1 MEENMIVR
9 RATMDDAEWIVDLS
23 RRVQEALTASGSL
36 QQIGPLPHA
45 TVESAV
51 SAQTAYLLE
60 MSSDRLGSVLVDP
73 ASPTY
78 QHHLAQWGLDT
89 LAGPLWYL
97 HALMIEPGE
106 QGKGLGKVFLDGVR
120 EWVIPDKDG
129 TIVLDC
135 WAGNDKLRDFYL
147 RAGFIFHGVFPVR
160 DYEVAVFVSSYSPN
174 KQG

>member
-1 MEENMIVR
+1 MIVR
-9 RATMDDAEWIVDLS
+9 RATMDDAEWIVELS
-23 RRVQEALTASGSL
+23 RRVQKALTASGSL

-45 TVESAV
+45 IVEASIQAE
-51 SAQTAYLLE
+51 AAYLLE
-60 MSSDRLGSVLVDP
+60 ISSDRLGSVLVDP
-73 ASPTY
+73 AIPTY
-78 QHHLAQWGLDT
+78 QHYLTQWGLDT

-120 EWVIPDKDG
+120 KWAIPDKVG
-129 TIVLDC
+129 TVVLDC
-135 WAGNDKLRDFYL
+135 WAGNEKLRDFYL
-147 RAGFIFHGVFPVR
+147 RAGFLFHGVFPVR